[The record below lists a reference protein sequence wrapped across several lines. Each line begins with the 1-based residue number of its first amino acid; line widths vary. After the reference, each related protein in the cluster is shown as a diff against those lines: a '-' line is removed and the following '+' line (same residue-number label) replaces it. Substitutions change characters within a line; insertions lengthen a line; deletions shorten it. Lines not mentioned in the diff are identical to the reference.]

1 MDLAKALA
9 DLFTTLGSAGPST
22 IIFVLFAAH
31 LLLDVVILRACLRR
45 GNPLLVPGWIYEDLS
60 ETAVKATAAAASS
73 AQVNRDLTDALIRRT
88 NDESRMGRDE
98 RRHESAEQ
106 WRSGGQPGSDR
117 VRD

>member
-1 MDLAKALA
+1 MDLAQALG

-31 LLLDVVILRACLRR
+31 LVLDVVILRACLRR
-45 GNPLLVPGWIYEDLS
+45 GNPLLVPGWIYEDIA
-60 ETAVKATAAAASS
+60 EAAVKASTAAAAS
-73 AQVNRDLTDALIRRT
+73 AQVNRDLTDALIRRS

-106 WRSGGQPGSDR
+106 WRSGGQSGSDR